1 MQLANAHKKQN
12 REVLLI
18 HFVFLEKPDLW
29 LSGGQAE
36 IFHWEGGGG
45 EKKACLKR
53 EGGKINPSG

>member
-36 IFHWEGGGG
+36 IFH
-45 EKKACLKR
+45 
-53 EGGKINPSG
+53 